1 VLLDV
6 AAGGRPIYGTLTQAG
21 DRSPLADVTG
31 PGYPRD
37 AVDFWRSRAFSQ
49 FRTTEPGVRGPSRPG
64 SCV

>member
-6 AAGGRPIYGTLTQAG
+6 AAGGRRIYGTPAQAC
-21 DRSPLADVTG
+21 DRSPLADVIG
-31 PGYPRD
+31 PEYRRD

-49 FRTTEPGVRGPSRPG
+49 FKTTDPGVRGLSRPG